1 MLVVVLTVVSPVWF
15 TFRYRV
21 LVTGRRSVHAESISL
36 LGTVVSLYVS
46 PCLQQHK
53 LFVMEVLN
61 HLYPYCP
68 NGGLVWQSYGLGWLR
83 LNKGVELQMILFIS

>member
-36 LGTVVSLYVS
+36 LGIAVSLSLAMSPNMRWVVEVGVS
-46 PCLQQHK
+46 
-53 LFVMEVLN
+53 
-61 HLYPYCP
+61 
-68 NGGLVWQSYGLGWLR
+68 
-83 LNKGVELQMILFIS
+83 